1 MNVARHIK
9 RARKAR
15 GLNQAELAR
24 RLDVS
29 RSTILTWEKG
39 GPGPK
44 LDDLP
49 RIARELGVTVAD
61 LLGIET
67 ATESKAS

>member
-9 RARKAR
+9 RARKAKKW
-15 GLNQAELAR
+15 NQAELAR
-24 RLDVS
+24 QLEVS
-29 RSTILTWEKG
+29 RSTVLTWEKG

-49 RIARELGVTVAD
+49 KIARVLDVTVAD
-61 LLGIET
+61 LLGIE
-67 ATESKAS
+67 AA

>member
-15 GLNQAELAR
+15 KWNQAELAR
-24 RLDVS
+24 QMEVS
-29 RSTILTWEKG
+29 RSTVKAWEEG

-49 RIARELGVTVAD
+49 EIARVLGVSVAD
-61 LLGIET
+61 LLGIE
-67 ATESKAS
+67 AA

>member
-9 RARKAR
+9 RARKAKR
-15 GLNQAELAR
+15 INQAELAR

-29 RSTILTWEKG
+29 RSTVLAWEKG

-49 RIARELGVTVAD
+49 QIAKELDVTVAD
-61 LLGIET
+61 LLGIES
-67 ATESKAS
+67 AA

>member
-9 RARKAR
+9 RARKAK
-15 GLNQAELAR
+15 GINQAELAR

-29 RSTILTWEKG
+29 RSTVLAWEQG

-49 RIARELGVTVAD
+49 LIAKELEVSVAD
-61 LLGIET
+61 LLGIES
-67 ATESKAS
+67 AA